1 MDTHRPGRARTR
13 TGAHAGHTPR
23 AGPKPYQPG
32 GSRTLDSG
40 SGASVREEG
49 GRRRLPR
56 GAAGAG
62 AALTRLC
69 RLSVSQARCAPVP
82 AADARV
88 ASAASGPAGGRTRGL
103 GAAVPR
109 ASSALP
115 PRAPPRACA
124 LVDSGLGTGRGG
136 ASGEVGPREG
146 GTPSPWPQD
155 SCVARPPGPGSRF
168 TDEETEG
175 WRGCAP
181 VEGEAHCLRSH
192 SIQAREHPLL
202 VSQRRKLGFRE
213 EKPLVRGH
221 SAPGWVPSSASSPS
235 SRCTEISRL
244 LLGRTSGLPPT
255 PCSNPLSRSRPRPCE
270 CRDKSDGR
278 VCVWEAPPIPPP
290 PATLA
295 S

>member
-1 MDTHRPGRARTR
+1 MRA
-13 TGAHAGHTPR
+13 
-23 AGPKPYQPG
+23 
-32 GSRTLDSG
+32 
-40 SGASVREEG
+40 
-49 GRRRLPR
+49 RRLP
-56 GAAGAG
+56 GCAASRSPRR
-62 AALTRLC
+62 AALRFLRLTPEWPRLPPARLAGEPADSAPLSPAPAPRSHPAPRPGHARWSTRA
-69 RLSVSQARCAPVP
+69 SEPGGAVP
-82 AADARV
+82 A
-88 ASAASGPAGGRTRGL
+88 GKW
-103 GAAVPR
+103 
-109 ASSALP
+109 
-115 PRAPPRACA
+115 
-124 LVDSGLGTGRGG
+124 GRG
-136 ASGEVGPREG
+136 REG
-146 GTPSPWPQD
+146 RPSPWPLD

-278 VCVWEAPPIPPP
+278 VCVGSTADSPTTGHP
-290 PATLA
+290 

>member
-40 SGASVREEG
+40 SRASVREEG

-62 AALTRLC
+62 AALTLLC
-69 RLSVSQARCAPVP
+69 RLSVSQARCAPAP

-88 ASAASGPAGGRTRGL
+88 ASAASGRAGGRSRGL

-124 LVDSGLGTGRGG
+124 LVDSGVGTGRGG

-146 GTPSPWPQD
+146 RTPSPWSLGSWVP
-155 SCVARPPGPGSRF
+155 RPPGPGSRF

-221 SAPGWVPSSASSPS
+221 SAPGWVPSSGSSPS
-235 SRCTEISRL
+235 SSCTENSRL
-244 LLGRTSGLPPT
+244 LLGRTSGLPPF
-255 PCSNPLSRSRPRPCE
+255 PCPVPPAPPPRSKPLSRSRPRPRE
-270 CRDKSDGR
+270 CRDKSDGG
-278 VCVWEAPPIPPP
+278 VCGEHR
-290 PATLA
+290 
-295 S
+295 